1 MEENEKIKGNGII
14 VVLRSDGIV
23 DILDNKKWKQQD
35 TLKTVREDTT
45 LMKKV
50 IDGQPNRSILIEV
63 PSRYV
68 SREILNH
75 YQSVELGEVARALLL
90 NSFAAKVVG
99 NLYLKLS
106 KEKPNEAG
114 RIVPA
119 KLFRKKEKAVEWL
132 LEQKEKSQK

>member
-1 MEENEKIKGNGII
+1 MEEKQKIKGNGVI

-23 DILDNKKWKQQD
+23 DVLDNKEWDQQD
-35 TLKTVREDTT
+35 TLKTAKEDTS

-50 IDGQPNRSILIEV
+50 IDGQPGRCILVEI

-75 YQSVELGEVARALLL
+75 YQSVELEEVARALLL

-119 KLFRKKEKAVEWL
+119 KLFTKKRRGDKVVARRNRK
-132 LEQKEKSQK
+132 S